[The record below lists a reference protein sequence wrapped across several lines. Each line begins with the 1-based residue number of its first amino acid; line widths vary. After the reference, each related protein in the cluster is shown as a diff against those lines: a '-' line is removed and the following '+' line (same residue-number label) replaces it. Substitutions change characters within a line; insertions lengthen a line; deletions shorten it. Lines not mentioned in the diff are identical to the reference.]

1 MTTPASPSP
10 SAKTCTR
17 CGTDCNGK
25 PRSKDLQGRYT
36 CQPCVDKLQVQQ
48 ATPKPSPNPAPKPTT
63 RPAPSGPAPA
73 VAGDAEPD
81 GFDVFDLAPSA
92 NEPKVAPCPNCGR
105 PVNENAAVCVSCG
118 YSKAHGRILT
128 ESDVP
133 KSADPPRGVRQ
144 QCKKCGYDL
153 RGLKVPKC
161 PECGTVNTR
170 PTRRERDKE
179 TSVEVARETY
189 RKPLAYLVIGLIGM
203 FLIRALE
210 QGGGASHVVGYA
222 IGYAIQVPIG
232 LAVYW
237 VCCLIWIGFD
247 APVHLT
253 ILRLAGIYALVDL
266 IGTVIGFVPILG
278 GVIGWTIALF
288 FYVGLLMDLLEM
300 DLQDTIIVG
309 LLTYLVKAIVQT
321 FIVLKLLGVI

>member
-1 MTTPASPSP
+1 MTTPASPAP

-25 PRSKDLQGRYT
+25 PRTKDLQGRYI
-36 CQPCVDKLQVQQ
+36 CQPCVDKQQ
-48 ATPKPSPNPAPKPTT
+48 AMQAAPKPE
-63 RPAPSGPAPA
+63 ASGEQARA
-73 VAGDAEPD
+73 STAIADRAEPE
-81 GFDVFDLAPSA
+81 GFNVFDLAPSA
-92 NEPKVAPCPNCGR
+92 NAAKVAPCPNCGL
-105 PVNENAAVCVSCG
+105 PVNEKAAVCVSCG
-118 YSKAHGRILT
+118 YSKAHGRTLK

-153 RGLKVPKC
+153 RGLKSAKC
-161 PECGTVNTR
+161 PECGTLNNR

-189 RKPLAYLVIGLIGM
+189 RKPLIYLAIGLIGM
-203 FLIRALE
+203 FLIRGLE
-210 QGGGASHVVGYA
+210 QGGGPSHVLGYA
-222 IGYAIQVPIG
+222 LGYAIQLPIG

-253 ILRLAGIYALVDL
+253 VLRLAGIYALVDL
-266 IGTVIGFVPILG
+266 IGTVLGVVPILG
-278 GVIGWTIALF
+278 GVIGWMLALF

-309 LLTYLVKAIVQT
+309 LLTYLVKAMVQT
-321 FIVLKLLGVI
+321 FILLKLLGLI